1 MNIIFR
7 HPTRL
12 EIVHIK
18 SWVQLFQEE
27 KGLKLMDSLLIR
39 PARLNDIEGIR
50 EVAVETWN
58 STYETIYPE
67 HFIATY
73 LTHAYA
79 KSSLEQSITLDE
91 AQSSRKFM
99 VAEWEG
105 EIVGFGQ
112 LSEPDE
118 GVSEL
123 TRLYILKEHQR
134 KSIGKHLLNELIRQN
149 PLIKEI
155 YAWCERENGIGT
167 LFYKSNGFVYTEDK
181 EEVLFDYRTM
191 MAKFVKRIEVRQ

>member
-1 MNIIFR
+1 
-7 HPTRL
+7 
-12 EIVHIK
+12 
-18 SWVQLFQEE
+18 
-27 KGLKLMDSLLIR
+27 MDSLLIR
-39 PARLNDIEGIR
+39 PATLNDIDGIR

-58 STYETIYPE
+58 STYEMIYPE

-91 AQSSRKFM
+91 AQAARKFL

-112 LSEPDE
+112 LSEADDE

-134 KSIGKHLLNELIRQN
+134 KGIGKKLLNELIRLN
-149 PLIKEI
+149 PLITEI
-155 YAWCERENGIGT
+155 YAWCERENDIGT
-167 LFYKSNGFVYTEDK
+167 LFYKSNGFVYTEEK

-191 MAKFVKRIEVRQ
+191 MAKYVKKI

>member
-1 MNIIFR
+1 
-7 HPTRL
+7 
-12 EIVHIK
+12 
-18 SWVQLFQEE
+18 
-27 KGLKLMDSLLIR
+27 MDSLLIR
-39 PARLNDIEGIR
+39 PATLNDIDGIR

-58 STYETIYPE
+58 STYEMIYPE

-91 AQSSRKFM
+91 AQAARKFL
-99 VAEWEG
+99 VAGWEG

-112 LSEPDE
+112 LSEADDE

-134 KSIGKHLLNELIRQN
+134 KGIGKKLLNELIRLN
-149 PLIKEI
+149 PLITEI
-155 YAWCERENGIGT
+155 YAWCERENDIGT
-167 LFYKSNGFVYTEDK
+167 LFYISNGFVYTEDK

-191 MAKFVKRIEVRQ
+191 MAKYVKKI

>member
-1 MNIIFR
+1 
-7 HPTRL
+7 
-12 EIVHIK
+12 
-18 SWVQLFQEE
+18 
-27 KGLKLMDSLLIR
+27 MDSLLIR
-39 PARLNDIEGIR
+39 PASLNDIDGIR

-91 AQSSRKFM
+91 AQTSRKFM

-112 LSEPDE
+112 LSEPEE

-134 KSIGKHLLNELIRQN
+134 KSIGKQLLNELIRQN

-155 YAWCERENGIGT
+155 YAWCECENGIGT
-167 LFYKSNGFVYTEDK
+167 LFYKSNGFVYTEEK

-191 MAKFVKRIEVRQ
+191 MAKYVKQI

>member
-1 MNIIFR
+1 
-7 HPTRL
+7 
-12 EIVHIK
+12 
-18 SWVQLFQEE
+18 
-27 KGLKLMDSLLIR
+27 MDSLLIR
-39 PARLNDIEGIR
+39 PASLNDIDGIR

-91 AQSSRKFM
+91 VQSSRKFL
-99 VAEWEG
+99 VSEWEG

-134 KSIGKHLLNELIRQN
+134 KRIGKQLLNELIRQN

-167 LFYKSNGFVYTEDK
+167 RFYKSNGFVYTEEK

-191 MAKFVKRIEVRQ
+191 MAKYVKRI